1 VSSSTRRPRSRVRR
15 ALGRASAAV
24 ALVPAWL
31 LLHVTS
37 AFAADGSGQLG
48 QTPPSLSW
56 IQLEDSRGIS
66 IWKFELS
73 LDRGGITSPDKF
85 FWASITDACW
95 GFYRSM
101 VALALWFL
109 DWVMSFGWLKVVATP
124 MIAVGDAMQSVVQ
137 RIGAVP
143 VLLTIAAVVA
153 VAWMMRGRWA
163 TGIFEL
169 AMALVIASLATGVFA
184 QPVRMVAGDNGLIV
198 QSQQWGLE
206 LSAALADQGAAGGT
220 PEQLRKAQT
229 GLLVDTFVRIPTQM
243 INFGRVLDGGKC
255 EGAYNDVVKAGPYGM
270 ESDIRDKI
278 GDCDSKLK
286 DYADQPTASM
296 ALGSLVFMPASFVI
310 LLMSLILAGSVIAA
324 GCYAIYQAVKAIVSL
339 VTGLLPGGSRGS
351 LMLTFAEA
359 AISLVII
366 LFTSVFLG
374 IFLQVIQAMFRSGT
388 GDAVPKTFVIV
399 DVLLV
404 VGIIIYLRQ
413 RKRFKEAAQRM
424 AELLSKRPGPGV
436 KPTRLP
442 GPQTSGLGSMA
453 SSVARSA
460 ISLAQLRAMRKT
472 AANTGGIYNLDARRQ
487 TAIFAGGQGPGG
499 QGPVDGGE
507 YTVVPGPGP
516 GGPPGGGGGGGPH
529 KPLPGPGGGLKRI
542 EARKPKAIGTLVRA
556 GTSTALAVATGGSS
570 SVVTGTM
577 TAVKAGKAVNG
588 ARALT
593 RAAVQARMALPP
605 GPTAAAG
612 AAAAL
617 PSGRPGPAKP
627 MPGRTKPAPPIG
639 PRPAR
644 PATPQPAPA
653 AQVVTGQVLSSSTT
667 ADRPSRAPRAGDG
680 PPPRRSRHTTA
691 TPTPRG
697 PSRQWDKIVRDGQV
711 ILVPK
716 DPTPPPTPR
725 PPRRSPR
732 GT

>member
-1 VSSSTRRPRSRVRR
+1 MPAAARCPRWMAR
-15 ALGRASAAV
+15 LLSAV
-24 ALVPAWL
+24 GMVPAWL
-31 LLHVTS
+31 LLKAST
-37 AFAADGSGQLG
+37 AFAADGSGRLG

-56 IQLEDSRGIS
+56 IQLSDSRGIS
-66 IWKFELS
+66 IWNYELS

-85 FWASITDACW
+85 LWASITDTCW
-95 GFYRSM
+95 GFYRSG

-109 DWVMSFGWLKVVATP
+109 DWVMSFGWLHVVAAP

-169 AMALVIASLATGVFA
+169 AMALVIAALATGVFA

-206 LSAALADQGAAGGT
+206 LSAALADHGTTAGQS

-229 GLLVDTFVRIPTQM
+229 GLLVDTFVRIPTEM

-255 EGAYNDVVKAGPYGM
+255 EGAYTAVVKAGPYGS
-270 ESDIRDKI
+270 ESTIRDKV
-278 GDCDSKLK
+278 GDCDSALK

-296 ALGSLVFMPASFVI
+296 ALGSLAFMPASFVI
-310 LLMSLILAGSVIAA
+310 LLMSLTLAGSVIAA
-324 GCYAIYQAVKAIVSL
+324 GCYAIYQSVKAIVSL

-374 IFLQVIQAMFRSGT
+374 IFLQVIQAMFKSAA
-388 GDAVPKTFVIV
+388 GDAIPKTFVIV

-404 VGIIIYLRQ
+404 VGLIIYMRQ
-413 RKRFKEAAQRM
+413 RKRFKETAHRL
-424 AELLSKRPGPGV
+424 AEQLSKRPGAGV

-472 AANTGGIYNLDARRQ
+472 ATNTGGIYNLDARRQ
-487 TAIFAGGQGPGG
+487 AVIFAGGQGFGG
-499 QGPVDGGE
+499 QGPIDGGE
-507 YTVVPGPGP
+507 YTVVPGS
-516 GGPPGGGGGGGPH
+516 GGPRSGGGGGGGPH
-529 KPLPGPGGGLKRI
+529 KPLPSPGGGLKRI
-542 EARKPKAIGTLVRA
+542 EARKPKALGTLVRA
-556 GTSTALAVATGGSS
+556 GTSTALAVASGGTSAA
-570 SVVTGTM
+570 VTGTM

-593 RAAVQARMALPP
+593 RAAVKARLALPA
-605 GPTAAAG
+605 GPSAAG
-612 AAAAL
+612 PAAPL
-617 PSGRPGPAKP
+617 PSGRPGPSKP
-627 MPGRTKPAPPIG
+627 MPPRTRPTPPASS
-639 PRPAR
+639 RPTL
-644 PATPQPAPA
+644 PSTNN
-653 AQVVTGQVLSSSTT
+653 QVITGTVVSSSST
-667 ADRPSRAPRAGDG
+667 DRPSRAPLAGDSTDR
-680 PPPRRSRHTTA
+680 RRSRRS
-691 TPTPRG
+691 TPNQTPRG
-697 PSRQWDKIVRDGQV
+697 PSRQWDKVVRDGQV

-716 DPTPPPTPR
+716 DPAPPPAAPR
-725 PPRRSPR
+725 PPRRSTR
-732 GT
+732 GK

>member
-1 VSSSTRRPRSRVRR
+1 MTFPVATALRRCPRWVAR
-15 ALGRASAAV
+15 LFAAV
-24 ALVPAWL
+24 SLIPAWL
-31 LLHVTS
+31 LLKAST
-37 AFAADGSGQLG
+37 AFAADGSGPLG

-56 IQLEDSRGIS
+56 IQLSDSRGIS
-66 IWKFELS
+66 IWNYELS

-95 GFYRSM
+95 GFYRSG

-109 DWVMSFGWLKVVATP
+109 DWVMSFGWLHVVATP

-137 RIGAVP
+137 RVGAVP

-169 AMALVIASLATGVFA
+169 AMALVIAALATGVFA

-198 QSQQWGLE
+198 QSQQWGME
-206 LSAALADQGAAGGT
+206 LSAALADQAAAGQS
-220 PEQLRKAQT
+220 PEQLRKTQT
-229 GLLVDTFVRIPTQM
+229 GLLVDTFVRIPTEM

-255 EGAYNDVVKAGPYGM
+255 EGAYTDVVKAGPYGS
-270 ESDIRDKI
+270 ESDVRDKV
-278 GDCDSKLK
+278 GDCDSALK

-296 ALGSLVFMPASFVI
+296 ALGSLVFMPASLVI
-310 LLMSLILAGSVIAA
+310 LLMSMILAGSVITA
-324 GCYAIYQAVKAIVSL
+324 GCYAIYQSVKAIVSL

-374 IFLQVIQAMFRSGT
+374 IFLQVIQAMFKSGS
-388 GDAVPKTFVIV
+388 GDAIPKTFVIV

-404 VGIIIYLRQ
+404 VGLIIYMRQ
-413 RKRFKEAAQRM
+413 RKRFKEAAHRL
-424 AELLSKRPGPGV
+424 AELLSKRPGAGV

-472 AANTGGIYNLDARRQ
+472 ATNTGGIYNLDARRQ
-487 TAIFAGGQGPGG
+487 AVIFAGGQGPN
-499 QGPVDGGE
+499 GPGPIDGGE
-507 YTVVPGPGP
+507 YTVVPGPG
-516 GGPPGGGGGGGPH
+516 GPRGGGGGGGGPH
-529 KPLPGPGGGLKRI
+529 KPLPGPGGGMKRI
-542 EARKPKAIGTLVRA
+542 EARKPKALGTLVRA
-556 GTSTALAVATGGSS
+556 GTSTALAVASGGTSAA
-570 SVVTGTM
+570 VTGTM
-577 TAVKAGKAVNG
+577 TAVRAGKAVNG
-588 ARALT
+588 ARAIT
-593 RAAVQARMALPP
+593 RAAVKARLALPA
-605 GPTAAAG
+605 GPSAAGTAAG

-617 PSGRPGPAKP
+617 PTGRPGRPGPARP
-627 MPGRTKPAPPIG
+627 MPPRTRPAPPSS
-639 PRPAR
+639 PRP
-644 PATPQPAPA
+644 TPPPTNN
-653 AQVVTGQVLSSSTT
+653 QVITGTVVSSSSST
-667 ADRPSRAPRAGDG
+667 DRPSRAPRAGDNTDRRR
-680 PPPRRSRHTTA
+680 PRRA
-691 TPTPRG
+691 ADQTPRG
-697 PSRQWDKIVRDGQV
+697 PSRQWDKVVRDGQV

-716 DPTPPPTPR
+716 DPAPPPAAPR
-725 PPRRSPR
+725 PPRRSTR
-732 GT
+732 GK

>member
-1 VSSSTRRPRSRVRR
+1 MRPTDRCSLARR
-15 ALGRASAAV
+15 ALARAGAAI
-24 ALVPAWL
+24 ALVPTWL
-31 LLHVTS
+31 LLKASTAS
-37 AFAADGSGQLG
+37 AADGSGQLG

-56 IQLEDSRGIS
+56 IQLTDSRGIS
-66 IWKFELS
+66 IWNYELS

-85 FWASITDACW
+85 FWASITDTCW
-95 GFYRSM
+95 GFYRSG

-109 DWVMSFGWLKVVATP
+109 DWVMSFGWLSVVAAP

-143 VLLTIAAVVA
+143 VLLTVAAVVA

-169 AMALVIASLATGVFA
+169 SMALVIAALATGVFA
-184 QPVRMVAGDNGLIV
+184 QPVRMVASDNGLIV

-206 LSAALADQGAAGGT
+206 LSAALANPSAAPGQN

-229 GLLVDTFVRIPTQM
+229 GLLVDTFVRIPTEM
-243 INFGRVLDGGKC
+243 INFGRVLDGGPC
-255 EGAYNDVVKAGPYGM
+255 ESAYTEVVKKGPYGLAPNVADAIK
-270 ESDIRDKI
+270 SCDKAAYE
-278 GDCDSKLK
+278 
-286 DYADQPTASM
+286 YAAQPSASM

-324 GCYAIYQAVKAIVSL
+324 GCYAIYQSVKAIVSL

-359 AISLVII
+359 GISLLII

-374 IFLQVIQAMFRSGT
+374 IFLQVIQAMFKSGS
-388 GDAVPKTFVIV
+388 GDAIPKTFVIV

-404 VGIIIYLRQ
+404 VGLIIYLRQ
-413 RKRFKEAAQRM
+413 RKRFKEAAHRL
-424 AELLSKRPGPGV
+424 AELLSKRPGAGV

-442 GPQTSGLGSMA
+442 APQTSGLGSMV

-460 ISLAQLRAMRKT
+460 ISLAQLRAMRRT

-487 TAIFAGGQGPGG
+487 AVIFAGGQGPI
-499 QGPVDGGE
+499 DGGD
-507 YTVVPGPGP
+507 YTVVPGPG
-516 GGPPGGGGGGGPH
+516 GPRGGGGGSGGGGPH

-542 EARKPKAIGTLVRA
+542 GTRKPKALGTLVRA
-556 GTSTALAVATGGSS
+556 GTSTALAVASGGTSA
-570 SVVTGTM
+570 VVTGTM
-577 TAVKAGKAVNG
+577 TAVKAGAAVNG

-593 RAAVQARMALPP
+593 RAAVTARLALPA
-605 GPTAAAG
+605 GPSAAASAP
-612 AAAAL
+612 AAATV
-617 PSGRPGPAKP
+617 PSGRPGPGKP
-627 MPGRTKPAPPIG
+627 FPPRTKPTPPVS
-639 PRPAR
+639 PRPA
-644 PATPQPAPA
+644 PPTNN
-653 AQVVTGQVLSSSTT
+653 QVIVGTVVSSSSIE
-667 ADRPSRAPRAGDG
+667 RPSRAPLAGDSG
-680 PPPRRSRHTTA
+680 DRGRPRRAPAS
-691 TPTPRG
+691 TPRG
-697 PSRQWDKIVRDGQV
+697 PSRQWDKVVRDGQV

-716 DPTPPPTPR
+716 DPAPPPPAPR
-725 PPRRSPR
+725 HPRRSAR